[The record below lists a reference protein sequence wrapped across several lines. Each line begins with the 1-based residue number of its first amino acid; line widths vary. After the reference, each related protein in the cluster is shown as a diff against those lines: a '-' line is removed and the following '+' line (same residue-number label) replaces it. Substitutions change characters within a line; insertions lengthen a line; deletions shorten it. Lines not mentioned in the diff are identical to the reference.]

1 MRQQHPRREQIRRG
15 NAHQLQLVGQQPQPL
30 GRLAE
35 RHTAQAR
42 QLDLELLDLE
52 CGQPDRV
59 FAASSCSR
67 VV

>member
-1 MRQQHPRREQIRRG
+1 MRHACGMGVFGFQVFQ
-15 NAHQLQLVGQQPQPL
+15 HQLQLVGQQPQPL

-42 QLDLELLDLE
+42 QLNLELLNLE
-52 CGQPDRV
+52 RGQLDRA
-59 FAASSCSR
+59 FASSCSR